1 VKRQGTGTR
10 VRVYIGESDQWHG
23 KPLYASIVQE
33 ARKRG
38 LAGATV
44 VRGIMGFGAHSIVHE
59 THLFSLSQDRPI
71 VVEIVD
77 SNEKI
82 GAFLPLLDGMIT
94 DGMITTSEVEVV
106 SYTTHD

>member
-1 VKRQGTGTR
+1 MKREGPGR
-10 VRVYIGESDQWHG
+10 CVRIYIGESDQCHG
-23 KPLYASIVQE
+23 KPLYSAIVQE

-44 VRGIMGFGAHSIVHE
+44 ARGIIGFGAHSIVHE

-77 SNEKI
+77 STEKI
-82 GAFLPLLDGMIT
+82 EAFLPLLDAMIT

>member
-10 VRVYIGESDQWHG
+10 VRVYIGESDQWRG
-23 KPLYASIVQE
+23 KPLYAGIVQE

-59 THLFSLSQDRPI
+59 THLFALSQDRPI

-82 GAFLPLLDGMIT
+82 GAFLPLLDGLIT